1 MEIGFFILL
10 LPLTLIYAGIVILC
24 GIYIY
29 IGLHQLVT
37 GIKEVNGSKRN
48 NGLIAI
54 LLSLVVLLAA
64 TYAYSTWFLFF

>member
-1 MEIGFFILL
+1 MEVIIFLLL

-29 IGLHQLVT
+29 IGLHQLAT

-48 NGLIAI
+48 NGLIAM

-64 TYAYSTWFLFF
+64 TYAYFTWFWFF